1 MEQSEV
7 QQLDFLPSDTQ
18 RVEDVYVHVTA
29 LSYSEAWDLVQ
40 LQNAS
45 TFRDFVKLSRQADAE
60 KRKGQEIDDT
70 GKLLRRQKDGHIVN
84 WALVMGK
91 AGSGKTILCQ
101 KVLSDWLNKPY
112 SHLQKYSAVIYI
124 SGKDHGQLKENNL
137 RRFLRLE
144 SLFADTAD
152 ASDVISY
159 LETNSERLL
168 FLFDGG
174 DEVNKNGILR
184 QGEILTGILQ
194 GRLFPDASVVM
205 TSRPCA
211 DVFDLLRLQR
221 VKFGLHFSL
230 AGLKYHQLEKMA
242 QLRLSRGAQRFLQ
255 DLNEPG
261 KEHMKTAAQDTP
273 LFAALMLE
281 VYRDGQL
288 IPRNVTEL
296 YVYIVESVK
305 KRFVLNKYNQELRES
320 PGSQTNEETWSQV
333 AKAAISCLSRLALN
347 NLQSHSPMFTFTQ
360 VQFFLDRVPNA
371 EHLGLLTQALKL
383 GDKPDHRLFSF
394 QHLSFQEFLAA
405 KEIANSN
412 NFLASLQRAL
422 HEIGTGQHTW
432 LFWRFLAGLVCQYL
446 LPELILQLSNVLE
459 VQPKMMESRTKLFFL
474 MSCIAQQTSPEA
486 QGFIGLASSV
496 IASGGNWLL
505 DNSALLVPEASSLAF
520 LIQSF
525 QKEQALSLQFSSINV
540 QHIRILQPAFTCLS
554 VAFFDGTSLSG
565 EPLPYLVRGLA
576 KSKCLKQL
584 SLRSCKLKYTDGEQ
598 IKFLLT
604 HCTCLQRLLLHDNNL
619 GGTGAVT
626 ACQGLNEASRL
637 EHLGLEMNDLSDVD
651 GSALGMALSK
661 AQFLKHLK
669 FDSCCLRDEQVAGLL
684 DQLKF
689 NKFLFDVRLSQN
701 ELTASIFPAISQVI
715 QVKARNCLLS
725 DKEEIH
731 FEVSDNLISESEC
744 LQARQN
750 MFLGDGPYQL
760 TCGNV
765 TVTNFSVDHRHLRAE
780 GLIPVALRWAK
791 ENNIHDLSLM
801 DGMIGDSTIELVAS
815 VLLTVSFLGA
825 TLFNNGLSDNVTPCL
840 CNVLEGSPHLKG
852 MDISRNKISA
862 VGAAALCRT
871 LSSSAVNLLYLNLSQ
886 NKIFTPDSSS
896 SALFYSFL
904 VDCPNLKIL
913 MVHSTGLSDL
923 QLCSL
928 AADMSSRRNCPL
940 DVLTL
945 SNNSI
950 GDHGAVALVSWF
962 SKRNAPRFISL
973 SGNRITRVGAENL
986 AKIFCE
992 IPDSQQP
999 ECVWMAGN
1007 DVPPSF
1013 YESCRE
1019 KFFADAEFTFFYR
1032 TATEALAKFLPD
1044 VNLSGEDNDRETRM
1058 QAIEKRS
1065 AKQIAEFM
1073 FYQQFQVLE
1082 TSLQL
1087 GDSVGFLCLLQLGLR
1102 CLSLGFTHDCKEY
1115 LAFLKRLFVYIQQ
1128 RVKAGVD
1135 NIKPILLCISLSLLT
1150 ELSLCGEVDSTE
1162 AAIGT
1167 YIQHLLQCQE
1177 TGLGTQ
1183 TERTMQCLVELSKE
1197 RRLPLLAERLQSQ
1210 MAVLGYNV

>member
-18 RVEDVYVHVTA
+18 RVDDVYVHVTA

-40 LQNAS
+40 VQSAS

-60 KRKGQEIDDT
+60 RRKGQEIDDT
-70 GKLLRRQKDGHIVN
+70 GKLLRREKDGHMVK

-112 SHLQKYSAVIYI
+112 SHLRKYAAVIYV
-124 SGKDHGQLKENNL
+124 SGKDHIRLKENNL
-137 RRFLRLE
+137 SRFLKLDN
-144 SLFADTAD
+144 LFDEAADV
-152 ASDVISY
+152 SDVISY
-159 LETNSERLL
+159 LKTNSKKLL

-174 DEVNKNGILR
+174 DEVDKDGILS
-184 QGEILTGILQ
+184 QGEIITGILQ

-230 AGLKYHQLEKMA
+230 AGLKYHQLENMA
-242 QLRLSRGAQRFLQ
+242 RLRLSDGAQRFLQ

-288 IPRNVTEL
+288 IPRSVTEL

-305 KRFVLNKYNQELRES
+305 NRFVVKKLNLELHES
-320 PGSQTNEETWSQV
+320 SGGQTSEETWSQV
-333 AKAAISCLSRLALN
+333 AKAAVNCLSRLALK
-347 NLQSHSPMFTFTQ
+347 NLQSHSPMFTSTQ

-383 GDKPDHRLFSF
+383 GDKPDQRLFSF

-422 HEIGTGQHTW
+422 HEIGTDQHTW
-432 LFWRFLAGLVCQYL
+432 LFWRFLAGLVCPYL
-446 LPELILQLSNVLE
+446 LPELILRLSNVLE
-459 VQPKMMESRTKLFFL
+459 VQPQLLESRTKLFFL

-486 QGFIGLASSV
+486 EGFTGLASSV
-496 IASGGNWLL
+496 IASEGHWDLN
-505 DNSALLVPEASSLAF
+505 DSALLVPDASSLAF

-525 QKEQALSLQFSSINV
+525 QIEQTLTLRFSSLNV
-540 QHIRILQPAFTCLS
+540 EHVRILQPAFTCLS
-554 VAFFDGTSLSG
+554 MAFFDGTSLSG
-565 EPLPYLVRGLA
+565 EPLHYLVRGLA

-584 SLRSCKLKYTDGEQ
+584 SLRYCKLKNTDGEQ

-604 HCTCLQRLLLHDNNL
+604 HCTCLQALLLGYNNL

-626 ACQGLNEASRL
+626 ACQGLNEASPL
-637 EHLGLEMNDLSDVD
+637 KHLSLEMNDLSDVD
-651 GSALGMALSK
+651 GSALRMALSK
-661 AQFLKHLK
+661 AQFLQSLE
-669 FDSCCLRDEQVAGLL
+669 FGSCCLRDEQVAGLL
-684 DQLKF
+684 DQLKL
-689 NKFLFDVRLSQN
+689 NKLAFVHLSQN
-701 ELTASIFPAISQVI
+701 ELTASIFPTISHFI

-725 DKEEIH
+725 DKRGIY
-731 FEVSDNLISESEC
+731 FVVSDNLISESEC
-744 LQARQN
+744 VQAHQN
-750 MFLGDGPYQL
+750 LFLEDVPYML

-765 TVTNFSVDHRHLRAE
+765 TVTNFSVDNHHLAE
-780 GLIPVALRWAK
+780 GLVLQVFRRAK
-791 ENNIHDLSLM
+791 ESNNHDLGLE
-801 DGMIGDSTIELVAS
+801 DGMIGDSTIELAAS
-815 VLLTVSFLGA
+815 VLLTNVSFQAA
-825 TLFNNGLSDNVTPCL
+825 TLCNNGLSDKVAPCL

-886 NKIFTPDSSS
+886 NKIFTADSSS

-904 VDCPNLKIL
+904 VGCPNLKIL
-913 MVHSTGLSDL
+913 MLHSTGLSDL

-928 AADMSSRRNCPL
+928 AADMSSRLCPL

-945 SNNSI
+945 SDNSI

-973 SGNRITRVGAENL
+973 SGNRITHDGAENL
-986 AKIFCE
+986 AKTFCE

-999 ECVWMAGN
+999 ECVWMGGN

-1019 KFFADAEFTFFYR
+1019 KFFADAEFSFFYR
-1032 TATEALAKFLPD
+1032 VATEALGTFLPD

-1058 QAIEKRS
+1058 QAIEKRN
-1065 AKQIAEFM
+1065 AKHIAEFM
-1073 FYQQFQVLE
+1073 FIQQFQVLG
-1082 TSLQL
+1082 TCLQL
-1087 GDSVGFLCLLQLGLR
+1087 GDTVGFLCLLQLGLR
-1102 CLSLGFTHDCKEY
+1102 CLSLGFTHDCEEY
-1115 LAFLKRLFVYIQQ
+1115 LTFLKGLFAFI
-1128 RVKAGVD
+1128 RHWVKAGVD
-1135 NIKPILLCISLSLLT
+1135 NIHPILLCVSLSLLN
-1150 ELSLCGEVDSTE
+1150 ELSLCGEMDSTE
-1162 AAIGT
+1162 ADIGE
-1167 YIQHLLQCQE
+1167 YIQLLLQCQE

-1197 RRLPLLAERLQSQ
+1197 RGLPPLAERLQSQ

>member
-1 MEQSEV
+1 
-7 QQLDFLPSDTQ
+7 
-18 RVEDVYVHVTA
+18 
-29 LSYSEAWDLVQ
+29 
-40 LQNAS
+40 
-45 TFRDFVKLSRQADAE
+45 
-60 KRKGQEIDDT
+60 
-70 GKLLRRQKDGHIVN
+70 
-84 WALVMGK
+84 MGK

-112 SHLQKYSAVIYI
+112 SHLQKYWAVIYI
-124 SGKDHGQLKENNL
+124 SGKDHGHLKENNL
-137 RRFLRLE
+137 SRFLRLE
-144 SLFADTAD
+144 SLFTDTAD
-152 ASDVISY
+152 VSDVISY
-159 LETNSERLL
+159 LKTNSERLL

-174 DEVNKNGILR
+174 DEVDKNGILR
-184 QGEILTGILQ
+184 QGKILTGILQ

-242 QLRLSRGAQRFLQ
+242 QLRLSHGAQRFLQ

-288 IPRNVTEL
+288 IPRSVTDL

-383 GDKPDHRLFSF
+383 GDKPDQRLFSF

-422 HEIGTGQHTW
+422 HEIGTDQHTW
-432 LFWRFLAGLVCQYL
+432 LFWRFLAGLMCPYL

-459 VQPKMMESRTKLFFL
+459 VQPTMMESRTELFFL

-496 IASGGNWLL
+496 IASGGNWRL
-505 DNSALLVPEASSLAF
+505 DDSALLVPDASSLAF

-525 QKEQALSLQFSSINV
+525 PKEQALALRFSSINV
-540 QHIRILQPAFTCLS
+540 EHVRILQPAFTCLLQ
-554 VAFFDGTSLSG
+554 AFFDGTSLSR
-565 EPLPYLVRGLA
+565 EPLHYLVRGLA
-576 KSKCLKQL
+576 KSKCLEQL
-584 SLRSCKLKYTDGEQ
+584 SLRSCKLKNTDGEQ

-604 HCTCLQRLLLHDNNL
+604 HCMCLQVLLLDDNNL

-637 EHLGLEMNDLSDVD
+637 KHLGLEMNDMSGVD
-651 GSALGMALSK
+651 GSALGMALSR
-661 AQFLKHLK
+661 AQFLKVLK
-669 FDSCCLRDEQVAGLL
+669 FNSCCLCDDQVAGLL

-689 NKFLFDVRLSQN
+689 NKLLSLVNLSQN
-701 ELTASIFPAISQVI
+701 ELTPSIFPAISRVI
-715 QVKARNCLLS
+715 QVQARNCLLS
-725 DKEEIH
+725 DKGRIN
-731 FEVSDNLISESEC
+731 FEVSDNLITESEC
-744 LQARQN
+744 VQARQN
-750 MFLGDGPYQL
+750 MFLENDPYVL

-765 TVTNFSVDHRHLRAE
+765 IVRNFSVDHRHLREE
-780 GLIPVALRWAK
+780 GLILAALREAK
-791 ENNIHDLSLM
+791 ERNNHDLSLM
-801 DGMIGDSTIELVAS
+801 EGLIGDSTIEQVAG
-815 VLLTVSFLGA
+815 VLLTNLSFHAA
-825 TLFNNGLSDNVTPCL
+825 TLTNNGLSDKVAPCL

-904 VDCPNLKIL
+904 VDCPTLKIL
-913 MVHSTGLSDL
+913 MLHTTGLSDL

-928 AADMSSRRNCPL
+928 AADISSRLCPL

-973 SGNRITRVGAENL
+973 SGNRITHDGAENL
-986 AKIFCE
+986 AKKFCE

-999 ECVWMAGN
+999 QCVWMAGN

-1013 YESCRE
+1013 YENCRE

-1032 TATEALAKFLPD
+1032 LATEALEKFSPD

-1058 QAIEKRS
+1058 QAIEKIN
-1065 AKQIAEFM
+1065 AKRIAVFM
-1073 FYQQFQVLE
+1073 FSQQFQVLE
-1082 TSLQL
+1082 TCLQL
-1087 GDSVGFLCLLQLGLR
+1087 GDTAGFLCLLQLGLR
-1102 CLSLGFTHDCKEY
+1102 CLSLGFTHGCEEY
-1115 LAFLKRLFVYIQQ
+1115 LTFLKRLFAFIPHWGE
-1128 RVKAGVD
+1128 AGVE
-1135 NIKPILLCISLSLLT
+1135 NIQPVLLCICLSLYN
-1150 ELSLCGEVDSTE
+1150 ELSLCGEMDSTE
-1162 AAIGT
+1162 ADIGK
-1167 YIQHLLQCQE
+1167 YIQLLLQCQE

-1183 TERTMQCLVELSKE
+1183 TERTMQCLVELSQE
-1197 RRLPLLAERLQSQ
+1197 RGLPLLAERLQSQ